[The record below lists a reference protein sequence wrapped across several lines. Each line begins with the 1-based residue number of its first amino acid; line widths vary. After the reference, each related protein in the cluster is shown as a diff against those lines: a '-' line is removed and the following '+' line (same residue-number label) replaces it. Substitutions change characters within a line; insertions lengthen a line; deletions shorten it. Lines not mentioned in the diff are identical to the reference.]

1 MINSRSKK
9 PAIIKRYKRL
19 IIAGLVIIFIAA
31 IIVVVYPFFPLIG
44 YQFSVFNERPK
55 NDNTPIPTENTLVI
69 PKIGV
74 NIPIVEG
81 KDESVLDKGAWRM
94 PETSTPDKG
103 SNTVIT
109 GHRWLFRPPSEKTFY
124 LLDKL
129 VIGDTFKIF
138 WEGVEYNYQVV
149 SSIIVLPTDLYVLEP
164 TSNSVVNL
172 ITCTPLFSTKQRLIV
187 QGELYETLNK

>member
-31 IIVVVYPFFPLIG
+31 IIIAVYPFFPLIG

-55 NDNTPIPTENTLVI
+55 NNNTPIPTENTLII

-74 NIPIVEG
+74 DIPIVEG

-109 GHRWLFRPPSEKTFY
+109 GHRWLYRPPSEKTFY

-129 VIGDTFKIF
+129 VIGDTFKIY

-149 SSIIVLPTDLYVLEP
+149 SSIVVLPTDLYVLEP

>member
-1 MINSRSKK
+1 MKK
-9 PAIIKRYKRL
+9 I
-19 IIAGLVIIFIAA
+19 
-31 IIVVVYPFFPLIG
+31 IIVGLAIVFIVAITIIVATPKHKIIPGEPEPSFITNEEPEDIASGSLNNNNTQNLLI
-44 YQFSVFNERPK
+44 
-55 NDNTPIPTENTLVI
+55 I

-74 NIPIVEG
+74 KIPIVEG
-81 KDESVLDKGAWRM
+81 KDESVLNKGAWRM

-138 WEGVEYNYQVV
+138 WEGVEYNYQVA

-164 TSNSVVNL
+164 TSNSVVTL
-172 ITCTPLFSTKQRLIV
+172 ITCHPLFSTKKRLVV